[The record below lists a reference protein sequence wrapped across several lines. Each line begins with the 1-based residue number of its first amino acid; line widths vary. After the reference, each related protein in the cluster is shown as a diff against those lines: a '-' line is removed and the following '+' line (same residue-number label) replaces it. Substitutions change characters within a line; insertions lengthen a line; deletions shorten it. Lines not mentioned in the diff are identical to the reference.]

1 MCLSGNVFIVKP
13 KRQPFFCSYRFCSL
27 VLNLLSSSQAY
38 SQFGPSVW
46 GLFLFF
52 GGGEEKKAKSHAG
65 LRLAIALKRQVLQ
78 LIHHRHL
85 SSLAQA
91 PSPQFKAPFPTTSER
106 DGVLT

>member
-1 MCLSGNVFIVKP
+1 MGFVFI
-13 KRQPFFCSYRFCSL
+13 L
-27 VLNLLSSSQAY
+27 
-38 SQFGPSVW
+38 W
-46 GLFLFF
+46 GKKK
-52 GGGEEKKAKSHAG
+52 EEAKSHAA

-85 SSLAQA
+85 SSLAQV